1 MASDSSI
8 CSNAFFFR
16 NRPERPAN
24 YSNAAQQEIVL
35 VTRAWTQI
43 ASVTVLGT
51 AACVV
56 VSLIVNYLL
65 LFNESLTP
73 FGQMV
78 IGANVVPVVI
88 GAPLSFLLALR
99 QQEIKRLRRELTRS
113 ATYDP
118 TTAFYN
124 GTVFSSVVD
133 RRVFSETT
141 GGQRRGAFLVINAA
155 NLRAINMRYGLRWGE
170 EAIRLVASV
179 IRASVRT
186 EDVVGR
192 LGASEFGIFLPGA
205 TEENAREIGERIRAG
220 IAANY
225 FAPAGEKGVLSVSV
239 GGVFF
244 EDELGFE
251 GMFRAAE
258 YHLSNA
264 ETSGSIIIS
273 QTSNDFLTRR
283 EIPTA
288 H

>member
-1 MASDSSI
+1 M
-8 CSNAFFFR
+8 
-16 NRPERPAN
+16 
-24 YSNAAQQEIVL
+24 
-35 VTRAWTQI
+35 TRAWTQI
-43 ASVTVLGT
+43 TWVTVLGT
-51 AACVV
+51 VACVV
-56 VSLIVNYLL
+56 VSLILNYLL
-65 LFNESLTP
+65 LFNETLTS

-78 IGANVVPVVI
+78 VSANLVPVVI
-88 GAPLSFLLALR
+88 GGPLSFLLALR
-99 QQEIKRLRRELTRS
+99 QQEIKRIRRELTRS

-133 RRVFSETT
+133 RRVFSEPTE
-141 GGQRRGAFLVINAA
+141 GPRRGAFLVINAA
-155 NLRAINMRYGLRWGE
+155 NLRSINMRYGLRWGE
-170 EAIRLVASV
+170 EALRLVASV
-179 IRASVRT
+179 IRTSVRT

-205 TEENAREIGERIRAG
+205 TEKNAREVGERIRAG
-220 IAANY
+220 ISANY

-258 YHLSNA
+258 YQLSNA
-264 ETSGSIIIS
+264 EVSGFMMIS
-273 QTSNDFLTRR
+273 QASNDFLTRR
-283 EIPTA
+283 DGPPV